1 MTWIV
6 DLGLRMV
13 SYECCTQLT
22 AETMRVSSFMRERT
36 EEEDARKKR
45 SSERAGDIL
54 YLEATA
60 GRASDRK
67 TGRGTND

>member
-1 MTWIV
+1 
-6 DLGLRMV
+6 
-13 SYECCTQLT
+13 
-22 AETMRVSSFMRERT
+22 MRVSSFMRERT
-36 EEEDARKKR
+36 EEEDAKKKR